1 MELKCN
7 ARICHVRYWV
17 LLVVS
22 ELVGSLE
29 HVFCWGDF
37 VVIRLSVLYAF
48 QKVLIYDICYA

>member
-7 ARICHVRYWV
+7 ALICHVRDWM

-29 HVFCWGDF
+29 HLRSAGG
-37 VVIRLSVLYAF
+37 IL
-48 QKVLIYDICYA
+48 

>member
-7 ARICHVRYWV
+7 ALISHVIYWV

-22 ELVGSLE
+22 ELLGSLE
-29 HVFCWGDF
+29 YVFCWGDF

-48 QKVLIYDICYA
+48 QMALQYDICYA